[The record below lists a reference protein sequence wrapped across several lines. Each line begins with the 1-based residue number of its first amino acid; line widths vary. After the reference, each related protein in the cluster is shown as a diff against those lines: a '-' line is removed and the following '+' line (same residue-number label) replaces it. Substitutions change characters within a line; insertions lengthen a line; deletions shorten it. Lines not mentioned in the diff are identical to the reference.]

1 MVSRLSGSAI
11 TFRELAAGASV
22 ALLPAWWILA
32 AVLLVAPFPALSAEP
47 PAPPAP
53 AAVPPAPAK
62 PAASRKKVA
71 TWQIGQLRVLSPG
84 TFKKLPEGRFTEGY
98 TVTAPARAVGD
109 VPFADGTFTMTIASF
124 TPDKDMP
131 RQPTG
136 SWYVKGA
143 WRLVRT
149 GSKVPAGARHS
160 PEALAGQLVAKL
172 PLDPVTG
179 KGGWS
184 VTLRTPKGATFGDL
198 KNVAGTFTVSETLD
212 GSLFLQMEEDVSRNS
227 Q

>member
-1 MVSRLSGSAI
+1 MTRL
-11 TFRELAAGASV
+11 TT
-22 ALLPAWWILA
+22 WILA
-32 AVLLVAPFPALSAEP
+32 AALALPALATEPSGASAT
-47 PAPPAP
+47 APT
-53 AAVPPAPAK
+53 
-62 PAASRKKVA
+62 RKKVA
-71 TWQIGQLRVLSPG
+71 TWQLGRLQVLSPG
-84 TFKKLPEGRFTEGY
+84 AFKKLPEGRFTEGY

-131 RQPTG
+131 KQPTG

-160 PEALAGQLVAKL
+160 PEALAGQVVAKL

-184 VTLRTPKGATFGDL
+184 ATLRTPKGATFGEL
-198 KNVAGTFTVSETLD
+198 KNVAGTLTVNEKLD
-212 GSLFLQMEEDVSRNS
+212 GSLFLQMEEVVSGSS